1 MSEIS
6 HSLIPPLIMLL
17 PRIEFLRWL
26 LAAVLENMRFDFL
39 KLVLLGLLIVFLLIF
54 SLVLRLST
62 LKGVS
67 RYSCIK

>member
-1 MSEIS
+1 M
-6 HSLIPPLIMLL
+6 MLL

>member
-1 MSEIS
+1 
-6 HSLIPPLIMLL
+6 MLL
-17 PRIEFLRWL
+17 PRIEFLRWV

-39 KLVLLGLLIVFLLIF
+39 KLVLLGRLIVFLLIF